1 MMNRIFQLALVA
13 FGALLLF
20 AGMSMA
26 TPRSASAQQVNVT
39 VTVIVASNDGAGADA
54 SLSSHARRLQQQFS
68 QFNSF
73 RQSTRERL
81 ALTPGQSGSVALPGA
96 RAATVLLEGQRNGTI
111 LLQVQVPGGSTDIRL
126 PPGGTIFLAG
136 TPVTGG
142 TAILMI
148 QT

>member
-1 MMNRIFQLALVA
+1 MMNRISQLALVA
-13 FGALLLF
+13 LSALLLF
-20 AGMSMA
+20 AGASLA
-26 TPRSASAQQVNVT
+26 TPRAASAQQVNVT
-39 VTVIVASNDGAGADA
+39 VTVIVASNSGSGVDA
-54 SLSSHARRLQQQFS
+54 SLSAHARRLQQQFS
-68 QFNSF
+68 QFDSF
-73 RQSTRERL
+73 SQSTRRSL
-81 ALTPGQSGSVALPGA
+81 ALAPGQSGSVSLPGA
-96 RAATVLLEGQRNGTI
+96 RPATILLEGQRNGTI